1 MKTNMLN
8 PKAKQAAPQN
18 VQPEGPEANVELDGV
33 IEAPEEEQSVLDVLR
48 ENFGD
53 EVPSA
58 AMIEGWKV
66 MHGAVYTY
74 MPTRDEFFLFRP
86 LKRQEHR
93 NAQREI
99 NQVAERS
106 GGDPQ
111 VVSDLWNER
120 VVGSCVLYPDNMMS
134 TQMLNN
140 SPAGLLTTLFNLIM
154 EKSHFIAPEIALQ
167 SCARL

>member
-1 MKTNMLN
+1 MNRNILN
-8 PKAKQAAPQN
+8 PKAKQVAPQN
-18 VQPEGPEANVELDGV
+18 AQPEGPEANIEPDGV
-33 IEAPEEEQSVLDVLR
+33 IEPAEEEMSVLDVLR

-53 EVPSA
+53 EVPSS
-58 AMIEGWKV
+58 AMIEGWKA

-74 MPTRDEFFLFRP
+74 MPNRDEFFIFRP

-99 NQVAERS
+99 NQVAERA
-106 GGDPQ
+106 GDPQ
-111 VVSDLWNER
+111 VAMDLWNER
-120 VVGSCVLYPDNMMS
+120 VVGACMLYPDNMMS
-134 TQMLNN
+134 PMVLNS

-154 EKSHFIAPEIALQ
+154 EKSHFISGDVALQ